1 MPDDEVAPLPPAK
14 LAPIRT
20 KRAPPPELEA
30 GHSDI
35 DTDEL
40 RHRVEWLDS
49 EVNGVSFAYTLS
61 DRQRAVS
68 KLTAAAVKR
77 RREHRGGQRRP

>member
-1 MPDDEVAPLPPAK
+1 MADGESTPKAPAK
-14 LAPIRT
+14 LAPIRS
-20 KRAPPPELEA
+20 KRAAPPELEA

-61 DRQRAVS
+61 DRHNAVS
-68 KLTAAAVKR
+68 KLTAAAVR
-77 RREHRGGQRRP
+77 RDARAAA